1 MKHQVLNVLN
11 DLVHEVGSPR
21 ALAVKLLAN
30 AGEWKQL
37 QELKCRP
44 RHYAD
49 SESYFYDSIVTDLL
63 RKCDL
68 PSGVDREA
76 AAVATFYAC
85 EKQNATTNVRL
96 SRFLPESRL
105 LDDRTDERVCDFI
118 SHWRKDV
125 KMILGNLPDHL
136 TPRFSQGAT
145 YADAGS
151 LITIPDKMSS
161 APTIY
166 SATRCLLP
174 HWNETSW
181 SRALTGERPW
191 QSDPTTVRGNVFFTV
206 PKDGL
211 KFRGCCK
218 EASIPVTYQ
227 LDAGRIMKERLL
239 RIGIDLRLGQDVHR
253 SLARVASESDDI
265 ATVDMSNAS
274 DLLARLLPKLVLP
287 GQWYELLDSLRATHT
302 EIEGRQVRLEK
313 FSSMGN
319 GFTFELE
326 TLLFSTLARTVIR
339 LEGGDP
345 DLVRCYGDDL
355 IVPSRYYLS
364 VAAGLRMFGFTLNMD
379 KTFAKGPF
387 RESCGGDYWNGVPV
401 RALFIKELPDEPQ
414 QWIALVNGL
423 RRVACAD
430 GSPSSRWDRLRRTWF
445 RALDH
450 IPDHIRRCRGPEHLG
465 DVVIHDRPEAW
476 NRVKPRK
483 DRPISTTYIQDG
495 VLQKRIF
502 DTGWNDTWD
511 QTEVEAYLPIY
522 EVLKWNHW
530 SPATQLASCTL
541 GLPSDGVTPRDGVI
555 GYRVGRVPAT
565 VTSTWLPKQRHVTR
579 ESDVSPQHE
588 REFELE
594 RLS

>member
-1 MKHQVLNVLN
+1 MKHQVLSVLN
-11 DLVHEVGSPR
+11 DLVEEVGSPR

-44 RHYAD
+44 RNYTD
-49 SESYFYDSIVTDLL
+49 GESYFYDSVVTDLL

-85 EKQNATTNVRL
+85 EAKNATTNVRL
-96 SRFLPESRL
+96 SRFIPETRL
-105 LDDRTDERVCDFI
+105 LEDELDERVCGFI
-118 SHWRKDV
+118 TQWRKDISC
-125 KMILGNLPDHL
+125 ILGNLPDHL

-166 SATRCLLP
+166 QETRCLIP
-174 HWNETSW
+174 MWNETSW
-181 SRALTGERPW
+181 ARALTSERQF

-227 LDAGRIMKERLL
+227 LDVGRIMKDRLL
-239 RIGIDLRLGQDVHR
+239 RIGIDLRQGQDVHR
-253 SLARVASESDDI
+253 ALARVASESDDI
-265 ATVDMSNAS
+265 ATIDMSNAS
-274 DLLARLLPKLVLP
+274 DLLARLLPKLTLP

-326 TLLFSTLARTVIR
+326 TLLFATLARTVIR

-364 VAAGLRMFGFTLNMD
+364 VTAGLRMFGFELNMD

-445 RALDH
+445 RAMDH
-450 IPDHIRRCRGPEHLG
+450 IPDHIRRCRGPSSLG
-465 DVVIHDRPEAW
+465 DVVIHDRPEEW
-476 NRVKPRK
+476 SWCKPRK
-483 DRPISTTYIQDG
+483 SRPISTSYIQDG
-495 VLQKRIF
+495 VLHKRAY
-502 DTGWNDTWD
+502 DTGWNETWD
-511 QTEVEAYLPIY
+511 QTEIEAYLPISNI
-522 EVLKWNHW
+522 LSWNHW

-541 GLPSDGVTPRDGVI
+541 GLPSDGVTPRDDII

-565 VTSTWLPKQRHVTR
+565 VTSTWLPKQQHRR
-579 ESDVSPQHE
+579 EAELPRAKHLARFSSE
-588 REFELE
+588 R
-594 RLS
+594 